1 MKYREEW
8 KDQIDEVDQ
17 STGLAPIHHIA
28 IHVGTYTNLLLL
40 NFLTYGNADV
50 DAKAMDG
57 KTALMLAVEVCSYSG
72 VLIYPFHLQLHVHVH
87 SYVTAN
93 RYVAGIKRKTR
104 GHTAPKGRELYSE
117 KIP

>member
-8 KDQIDEVDQ
+8 KDEIDEVDQ
-17 STGLAPIHHIA
+17 NTGLAPIHHIA

-72 VLIYPFHLQLHVHVH
+72 VLICPSFATTCTCI
-87 SYVTAN
+87 SYVTAD

-104 GHTAPKGRELYSE
+104 GHTALKGRELYSE
-117 KIP
+117 KVP